1 MKENLMVSI
10 IIPAYNCQEFLYK
23 TIWSSINQIIQDNI
37 EVIIIDDG
45 STDSSLNVAK
55 SIVSDKIKIFTKIN
69 SGSSSTRNLALKY
82 SKGKYI
88 QYLDSDDIIAPDKLL
103 KQLERLASE
112 GDDVIASG
120 PFINFRKD
128 INENTYH
135 PDNGYRDFENPIDWL
150 IESMWD
156 RAMFPPVVW
165 LTPRKLI
172 EEAGPWNESLSYND
186 DSEFFARVL
195 LKARKIV
202 FCEDA
207 VSYYRRG
214 NPASLGSRK
223 DRKARIS
230 ELESLN
236 LVTYHMLNH
245 EDSLRV
251 REACAYK
258 YRKLIYSL
266 YPYHK
271 DLIEKAEQKLKD
283 LNVKGDFDF
292 GKGFTKKLGKIIGW
306 KNAKLIRNSYIKIKD
321 IL

>member
-1 MKENLMVSI
+1 MRESD
-10 IIPAYNCQEFLYK
+10 
-23 TIWSSINQIIQDNI
+23 WSSD
-37 EVIIIDDG
+37 VCSSDL
-45 STDSSLNVAK
+45 SSLQIAK
-55 SIVSDKIKIFTKIN
+55 EYESETVKILFQLNK
-69 SGSSSTRNLALKY
+69 GSSSSRNNLFTNC
-82 SKGKYI
+82 KGKFI
-88 QYLDSDDIIAPDKLL
+88 QYLDSDDLLAMDKIQ
-103 KQLERLASE
+103 KQLERLLQE

-128 INENTYH
+128 LNEDTYH

-156 RAMFPPVVW
+156 RAMFPPMVW

-202 FCEDA
+202 FCKDA

-236 LVTYHMLNH
+236 LVTSHMLNH

-321 IL
+321 II